1 MDNLSVTCD
10 CYRCLVKGVYS
21 TWHVVAQLSGILH
34 QTMLPVQGAVCVSQ
48 IITGV
53 GKHSINGRPKILPAV
68 VRYLSDAGYRFTET
82 LGNSGVLEVN
92 IGGHRRLL
100 DG

>member
-1 MDNLSVTCD
+1 M
-10 CYRCLVKGVYS
+10 YS
-21 TWHVVAQLSGILH
+21 TCQVDAYLGDILH
-34 QTMLPVQGAVCVSQ
+34 QAMLPVQGAVFMSQ

-68 VRYLSDAGYRFTET
+68 VRYLSDTGYRFTET

-100 DG
+100 EG